1 MLKRKDLKL
10 IKVGTGEEAVL
21 KQCTVQPNLIHSKD
35 IKTPVEK
42 GDILEHPLPS
52 GLLEKYLVKRV
63 DAFTNTLP
71 HYELQVERID

>member
-1 MLKRKDLKL
+1 MQQSR
-10 IKVGTGEEAVL
+10 
-21 KQCTVQPNLIHSKD
+21 KD

-63 DAFTNTLP
+63 DAFTNMLP